1 MDKLRFNSFME
12 THKFHLKSQK
22 TETIYRLVWNKGFRD
37 STGEASWW
45 WGEVYIRIQ
54 KILFCPLRLS
64 VCFGTRAGHWKDS
77 KNI

>member
-22 TETIYRLVWNKGFRD
+22 TETILPFSLKQGFSRQYRRGELVV
-37 STGEASWW
+37 
-45 WGEVYIRIQ
+45 GEVYIRIQ